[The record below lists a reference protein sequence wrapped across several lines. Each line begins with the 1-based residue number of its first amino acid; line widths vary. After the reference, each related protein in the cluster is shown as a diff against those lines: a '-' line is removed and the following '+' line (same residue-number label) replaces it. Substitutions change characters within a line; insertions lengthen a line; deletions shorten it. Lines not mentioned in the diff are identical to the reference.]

1 MLFYPFTSRVT
12 YDEQG
17 LPLYDRAVDSA
28 FLRDF
33 YKAYWSDGVFYDP
46 TTSFQVTAAGAGM
59 ALQVAP
65 GKAQIQGAFA
75 IETAVQGLSV
85 TAADTTNNRVDAVV
99 LRLDLSLD
107 KRNIELAVLKGTPAA
122 DPVAPALTR
131 NSTVWE
137 LGLANI
143 AVRKNVSTLT
153 QQDITDTR
161 LDPQRCGVVAQTIG
175 ELDTSAYFLQLQAAL
190 EQIQKELSDLNAGSA
205 TMLKDEY
212 DLDRAVLT
220 AGGIKAYTDERL
232 QPVQTNLS
240 NLAADVGKLQTGVDN
255 LQYSN
260 AGAHNAVYRGKAL
273 GSSVSDEQ
281 YAAIGA
287 GTFDDL
293 YIGDYW
299 TIGGVNYRIAA
310 FDYFLNSGDTE
321 CTAHHVVLVP
331 DTCLYKAD
339 VNSTNTTT
347 GGYVGSAMHKT
358 NLEQAKTIIKS
369 AFSGHVLNKRVY
381 LVNAVAN
388 GAPSAGAWA
397 DSEVDLMT
405 ERMVY
410 GCPVFSPMT
419 DGQKDQWSSMHNY
432 TVEKSQLPLF
442 QHEPS
447 RICNRDNWWLR
458 DIVSAS
464 GFALVG
470 EYGRASYYYAS
481 TSLGVRPFFCIR

>member
-46 TTSFQVTAAGAGM
+46 TTSFQVTAEGAGM

-75 IETAVQGLSV
+75 IETAVQSLSV
-85 TAADTTNNRVDAVV
+85 TAADTTNNRIDTVV

-122 DPVAPALTR
+122 EPIAPTLTR

-143 AVRKNVSTLT
+143 TVRKNVSALT
-153 QQDITDTR
+153 QLDITDTR
-161 LDPQRCGVVAQTIG
+161 LDTQRCGVVAQTIG
-175 ELDTSAYFLQLQAAL
+175 KLDTSAYFLQSQAAL

-205 TMLKDEY
+205 TMMKDEY
-212 DLDRAVLT
+212 DLDRTVLT
-220 AGGIKAYTDERL
+220 AGGIKAYTTAQL
-232 QPVQTNLS
+232 KPVQTSLG
-240 NLAADVGKLQTGVDN
+240 NLAADVDN

-260 AGAHNAVYRGKAL
+260 AGAHNAVYRGKFL
-273 GSSVSDEQ
+273 GNTVTAAQ
-281 YAAIGA
+281 YAAIKA

-299 TIGGVNYRIAA
+299 TIGDVKYRIAA
-310 FDYFLNSGDTE
+310 FDYFLNAGDTE
-321 CTAHHVVLVP
+321 CTDHHAVIVP
-331 DTCLYKAD
+331 DTCLYRASM
-339 VNSTNTTT
+339 NSTDTAN
-347 GGYVGSAMHKT
+347 GGYVDSAMYKS

-369 AFSGHVLNKRVY
+369 AFSGHVLNHRVY
-381 LVNAVAN
+381 LVNAVTN
-388 GAPSAGAWA
+388 GAPSAGAWC

-410 GCPVFSPMT
+410 GCPVYSPMT
-419 DGQKDQWSSMHNY
+419 DGQKSPWTQMHNC
-432 TVEKSQLPLF
+432 TEEKSQLPLF
-442 QHEPS
+442 WHDQS

-458 DIVSAS
+458 DVVYAY
-464 GFALVG
+464 GFAYVTYDG
-470 EYGRASYYYAS
+470 VAYFFDASS
-481 TSLGVRPFFCIR
+481 SNGVRPYFCIY